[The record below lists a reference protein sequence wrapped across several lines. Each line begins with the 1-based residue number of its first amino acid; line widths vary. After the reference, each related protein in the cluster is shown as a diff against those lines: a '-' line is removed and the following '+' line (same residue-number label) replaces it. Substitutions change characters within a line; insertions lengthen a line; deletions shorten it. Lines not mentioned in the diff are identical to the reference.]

1 MSTMQITIGK
11 GNFIITSTVNGLIFK
26 EISNI
31 NNTDDLGKKVNPKQ
45 YQNDIVNSIT
55 LYFQNYEEIQELR
68 NLLSKSYDTKTFSFK
83 YIDFD
88 FTDYN
93 RKCVDCII
101 DQLNWIEKFMP
112 SSSLI

>member
-1 MSTMQITIGK
+1 MQITIGK

-55 LYFQNYEEIQELR
+55 LYF
-68 NLLSKSYDTKTFSFK
+68 
-83 YIDFD
+83 
-88 FTDYN
+88 
-93 RKCVDCII
+93 
-101 DQLNWIEKFMP
+101 
-112 SSSLI
+112 